1 MFNSS
6 WSAGAVVNY
15 VGNQNYDADPA
26 ITNSLAK
33 IPSYVAADIYASY
46 RVKSWD
52 AKFMIK
58 NIGGNSYATT
68 GGYNSSSGYYYYP
81 TTPTTY
87 FITAKYSL

>member
-1 MFNSS
+1 MI
-6 WSAGAVVNY
+6 NY
-15 VGNQNYDADPA
+15 VGDQNYDAAPS

-33 IPSYVAADIYASY
+33 IPSYVASDIYASY
-46 RVKSWD
+46 KVNSWD

-68 GGYNSSSGYYYYP
+68 GGYNSTAGYYYYP

-87 FITAKYSL
+87 FVTAKYNF